1 MSEGSVPKMEEDL
14 AVRYSASKYD
24 EYTANAVRHFD
35 DALVWR
41 LGQILSERGDST
53 GTLVD
58 VGTGTAQFLIRAA
71 REPELE
77 RLQFIGLDSFDDMV
91 DEANRAVA
99 EAGLSS
105 QVEVRFGDAH
115 ELPVHE
121 ACAALVISRST
132 LHHFRDPLEAVKEMA
147 RVVAPD
153 GMVVIHDVRRDAH
166 PDARAAFNAEREKY
180 GVPESIVEEKL
191 SLADARA
198 LIEAAGLTDRTVI
211 TAPEDGPFALGFEIA
226 IRGVQQ

>member
-1 MSEGSVPKMEEDL
+1 MSDTHLPKLDEDL

-41 LGQILSERGDST
+41 LGQVLGARGDRT

-71 REPELE
+71 KEPELNE
-77 RLQFIGLDSFDDMV
+77 LAFIGLDSFQDMV
-91 DEANRAVA
+91 EEANRAVG
-99 EAGLSS
+99 EAGLTSR
-105 QVEVRFGDAH
+105 VEVRWGDAH
-115 ELPVHE
+115 ELPIPD
-121 ACAALVISRST
+121 ASADLVISRST
-132 LHHFRDPLEAVKEMA
+132 LHHFRDPLAAVREMA
-147 RVVAPD
+147 RIVAPD
-153 GMVVIHDVRRDAH
+153 GMVIIHDVRRDAH
-166 PDARAAFNAEREKY
+166 PDARTAFNAEREKY

-191 SLADARA
+191 TIADAQA

-211 TAPEDGPFALGFEIA
+211 TAPQDGPFALGFEIA
-226 IRGVQQ
+226 IRGVVS